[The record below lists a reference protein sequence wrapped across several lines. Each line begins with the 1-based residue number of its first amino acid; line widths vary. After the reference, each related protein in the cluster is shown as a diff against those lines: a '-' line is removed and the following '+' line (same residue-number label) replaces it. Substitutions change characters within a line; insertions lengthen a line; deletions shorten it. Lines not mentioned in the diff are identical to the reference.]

1 MDNIPNMPSGKTFP
15 EHSVQ
20 TKARTSEPSWRNW
33 QESKKLMFQSLDL
46 TKANGQNQDSSPET
60 IGALLGEPWMPSI
73 GASPNVDCVS
83 RLSSILQVGVP
94 EKYYLSRK
102 ACEGILRR
110 ASRRGKQLPEL
121 LKKALEQQMEYMPK

>member
-1 MDNIPNMPSGKTFP
+1 MENIPNMPSGKMFP

-33 QESKKLMFQSLDL
+33 QESKKLAFQSLDL
-46 TKANGQNQDSSPET
+46 TKANGQKQDLSQET
-60 IGALLGEPWMPSI
+60 IGALLGESWMPSI
-73 GASPNVDCVS
+73 GVSPNVDCAS

-121 LKKALEQQMEYMPK
+121 LKTALEQQIERSL

>member
-1 MDNIPNMPSGKTFP
+1 MPSC
-15 EHSVQ
+15 
-20 TKARTSEPSWRNW
+20 KASAGSSTPP
-33 QESKKLMFQSLDL
+33 LLFLDL
-46 TKANGQNQDSSPET
+46 RTHGGGPLNGPAPVQFWRT
-60 IGALLGEPWMPSI
+60 TTRWRGEQWMPST
-73 GASPNVDCVS
+73 GAFPNVACAS

-121 LKKALEQQMEYMPK
+121 LKTALEQQIAQMPSP